1 MQRLENY
8 AKWKKETIWKLHTDA
23 NNQYQTINA
32 NQVTDEDFDKAWL
45 LLTDLSMRRFS
56 WIPNDF
62 FERAFAAKKQRGDR
76 P

>member
-8 AKWKKETIWKLHTDA
+8 AKRKKETIRKLHTNA

-56 WIPNDF
+56 
-62 FERAFAAKKQRGDR
+62 
-76 P
+76 